1 MSSSTTLTF
10 IFPELTTLEVTIGNG
25 VVPAYLEVA
34 ENKDKT
40 FSDIEALRL
49 MGDSNVVGAMS
60 RFDQSLLNLL
70 IDRHEVHENARCR
83 DCIDNGTEYFPSTC
97 LYLKVAHHR

>member
-25 VVPAYLEVA
+25 VVPAYLEIA
-34 ENKDKT
+34 ANKEKT

-60 RFDQSLLNLL
+60 RFDQAMLNML
-70 IDRHEVHENARCR
+70 IARHETHEHIRCR
-83 DCIDNGTEYFPSTC
+83 ACIDTGTEHFPSTC
-97 LYLKVAHHR
+97 LYLRVAHHR

>member
-10 IFPELTTLEVTIGNG
+10 IFPEMTTLEVSIGNG

-34 ENKDKT
+34 ENKAKT

-49 MGDSNVVGAMS
+49 MQDSNVVGAMS
-60 RFDQSLLNLL
+60 RFDQSMLNLL
-70 IDRHEVHENARCR
+70 IDRHAMHENIRCR
-83 DCIDNGTEYFPSTC
+83 DAIDAGAEYFPSTC
-97 LYLKVAHHR
+97 LYLKVSHHR